1 MKINDLLGCSLEQN
15 VNTFK
20 KDLQDSLKEIFRG
33 RIKPGFLIKMESF
46 LREMLFAANPKLFM
60 GDIPFSLDG
69 EVKTK
74 RLLTGFSYTNSMY
87 PEIYS
92 YCRLIVAFHSSRFAF
107 ETDEVRRKS
116 EKAEEYQRDLAL
128 DVFEAFYLKQYV
140 YGSFERNKLYN
151 GEEFAFYP
159 VPFWCAVMTGR
170 MVQILQNGV
179 NDVNPFGMIYDNL
192 ICKSMSVQSLLQ
204 DGHFDGAY
212 TIERSM
218 IEIFMK
224 LYVLRLFPEC
234 LDEYYKFV
242 KYEYDHACGN
252 DSLYSHLDQEFECRK
267 FRNENNRTGFMHYG
281 WVESLPDYTKYTDR
295 YPYTFRSLVNYITS
309 VCPDED
315 AGMLEK
321 LSSFYGLCHG
331 YTHGEVTRIDIAFL
345 HYMEISYVLAL
356 IVPNLYNWICKE
368 YNKDVVISVDVRGDG
383 KVISAANILEKFQK
397 HFDILKAQY
406 DGRSP
411 ELFDLYSKHEW

>member
-20 KDLQDSLKEIFRG
+20 KD
-33 RIKPGFLIKMESF
+33 
-46 LREMLFAANPKLFM
+46 
-60 GDIPFSLDG
+60 
-69 EVKTK
+69 
-74 RLLTGFSYTNSMY
+74 

-224 LYVLRLFPEC
+224 LYVLRLFLC
-234 LDEYYKFV
+234 L
-242 KYEYDHACGN
+242 
-252 DSLYSHLDQEFECRK
+252 
-267 FRNENNRTGFMHYG
+267 
-281 WVESLPDYTKYTDR
+281 
-295 YPYTFRSLVNYITS
+295 ITLNIRIAILILS
-309 VCPDED
+309 V
-315 AGMLEK
+315 LW
-321 LSSFYGLCHG
+321 
-331 YTHGEVTRIDIAFL
+331 
-345 HYMEISYVLAL
+345 L
-356 IVPNLYNWICKE
+356 IT
-368 YNKDVVISVDVRGDG
+368 
-383 KVISAANILEKFQK
+383 
-397 HFDILKAQY
+397 
-406 DGRSP
+406 
-411 ELFDLYSKHEW
+411 